1 MLNVILLFGGGALA
15 GLLIYAATRP
25 DHFKIVRSAVVPAA
39 PAAVFAQINDLQ
51 RWQGWSPWEG
61 LDPALKRSYSGPP
74 AGVGAAYGWQGNT
87 KAGEGRMEIVESV
100 PDQTIVFKL
109 DFLKPFEAHNRVT
122 FTLVP
127 VAAGTQVTWAMDGPQ
142 NFMAKLMGALLNIDR
157 MVGRDFEK
165 GLARLSE
172 VVKTAA

>member
-1 MLNVILLFGGGALA
+1 MLNIILLFGGGAIA

-25 DHFKIVRSAVVPAA
+25 DHFRVVRSAVIPA
-39 PAAVFAQINDLQ
+39 PPEWCLRRSTTLQ
-51 RWQGWSPWEG
+51 RWQDWSPWEG
-61 LDPALKRSYSGPP
+61 LDPDLKRNYSGPS
-74 AGVGAAYGWQGNT
+74 AGVGAAYGWQGNK

-100 PDQTIVFKL
+100 PAQTIVFKL
-109 DFLKPFEAHNRVT
+109 DFLKPFEAHNRAT

-127 VAAGTQVTWAMDGPQ
+127 VEAGTQVTWAMDGPQ
-142 NFMAKLMGALLNIDR
+142 NFIAKLMGAILNIDR

-172 VVKTAA
+172 MVKTAA